1 MNGEGL
7 TVRVVRVGVAR
18 WFWYRVAAPLR
29 AAAQSLEDWA
39 VEQVMLSEGGIP
51 S

>member
-7 TVRVVRVGVAR
+7 TVRAVRIRLAR

-29 AAAQSLEDWA
+29 AAAQALEDWA
-39 VEQVMLSEGGIP
+39 VDDVMTVEGGFE
-51 S
+51 